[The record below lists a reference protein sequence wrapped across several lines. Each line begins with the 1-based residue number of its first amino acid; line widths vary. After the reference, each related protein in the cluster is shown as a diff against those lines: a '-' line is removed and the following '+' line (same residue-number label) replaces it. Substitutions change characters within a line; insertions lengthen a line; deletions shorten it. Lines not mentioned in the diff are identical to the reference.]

1 MENDLDPALAWAIL
15 GLTLVIIEMFSGS
28 FYLLMLGVAALGAA
42 AAAWF
47 GQDLPVQIMVAVVIA
62 GAGVYL
68 VHAHRLRNAATQMPS
83 VDAGQPATF
92 EAWVDEGARLARV
105 RYRDATWEAVVEGG
119 ASPSGGAILY
129 VVESRGNT
137 LKVSARRPG

>member
-1 MENDLDPALAWAIL
+1 MDADLDPALAWAIL
-15 GLTLVIIEMFSGS
+15 GFTLVIIEMFSGS

-42 AAAWF
+42 AAAWM
-47 GQDLPVQIMVAVVIA
+47 GQDLPVQIMVAVAIA
-62 GAGVYL
+62 GAGAYL
-68 VHAHRLRNAATQMPS
+68 VHAHRVRNAATQMPS
-83 VDAGQPATF
+83 VDAGQPAKF

-105 RYRDATWEAVVEGG
+105 RYRDATWDAVVDGD

-129 VVESRGNT
+129 VVESKGNT